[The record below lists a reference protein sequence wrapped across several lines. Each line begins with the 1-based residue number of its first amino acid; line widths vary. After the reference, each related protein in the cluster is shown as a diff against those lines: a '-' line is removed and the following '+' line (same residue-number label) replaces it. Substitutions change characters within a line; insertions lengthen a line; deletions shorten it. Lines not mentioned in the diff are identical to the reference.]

1 MRRRDKIVLAR
12 SMANVFSKEELQE
25 KLKALLSSD
34 GQRVTAW
41 SDIGLSSSVSYE
53 FSIADAVDIINA
65 ALLLLNGGKIAP
77 SRIRRINI

>member
-12 SMANVFSKEELQE
+12 SMATVFSEAELKE
-25 KLKALLSSD
+25 KLKALLSVD

-53 FSIADAVDIINA
+53 FTIADAVDIINA
-65 ALLLLNGGKIAP
+65 ALHLLNGGSIAP
-77 SRIRRINI
+77 SRIHRITL